1 MKSSTQGVFA
11 ACVLALTMAFVA
23 GCDDA
28 QQPRSELT
36 ITQIL
41 PADDT
46 SDLAY
51 APYECDIRDAG
62 DDGQVGTDDDV
73 VYEDHVVL
81 TVGNTPSSGT
91 LSLTPGGAFGQVTL
105 DAYAITFDAEGE
117 QISPVQGAL
126 HVVIETG
133 TSATFTVVLVPAQA
147 KLEPPL
153 SSLLISGGELQADA
167 TITLSGT
174 EETSAERVT
183 VSASIRVS
191 FANWAD
197 D

>member
-1 MKSSTQGVFA
+1 MKSPAQCILVA
-11 ACVLALTMAFVA
+11 AAIVLAATLVA

-36 ITQIL
+36 VTQIL
-41 PADDT
+41 PTDAT

-51 APYECDIRDAG
+51 APFESDIRDLG
-62 DDGQVGTDDDV
+62 EDGLVGTDDDV

-81 TVGNTPSSGT
+81 TVENTPSSGT
-91 LSLTPGGAFGQVTL
+91 LELTPGGAFGQVTL
-105 DAYAITFDAEGE
+105 DAYTVNFDVAGE
-117 QISPVQGAL
+117 QIAPVQGAL
-126 HVVIETG
+126 HVVVETG
-133 TSATFTVVLVPAQA
+133 GSATFTVVLVTAQA

-153 SSLLISGGELQADA
+153 SSLLLSGGELQADA

-174 EETSAERVT
+174 ERTSNERVT
-183 VSASIRVS
+183 VSASIRVQ